1 TQLLREIDQTR
12 GANSGIGASGF
23 PSRREC
29 RVASG
34 GKTYYSCTTAGHNR
48 AWCALTAV
56 YDPKKWKN
64 CDASDLSSSTQDGR
78 QGTFSFT
85 TFIVKRQIAL
95 GASVC
100 LHFRTNERHLMN
112 AMEQPSSFPEFCTKS
127 YAKLAMLRWARDCLA
142 TSDIEDGGNSP
153 IPQTETVTR
162 LQGCH
167 FPFTYRGKTYYSCTT
182 TGHNRAWCALTAV
195 YDPKK
200 WKNCDARCHFPFT
213 YKGTTYTSCTS
224 RDHNRPWCALTAVY
238 QPGKWKNCDATPP
251 PVNPVCLGDLTCPA
265 RPGQCSAWGDPHYIT
280 FDGRRHDFQG
290 TCKYVLVRHADFTVA
305 ARNVHR
311 RGMSQRVAF
320 CDHVEVNVHNYEIH
334 LRSGV
339 GKEVLVNGYRR
350 SLPVCL
356 DRKVAISVSGRYV
369 LIQTDQCLSVLY
381 DGRHSVII
389 RLPTTYK
396 GKISGMCGN
405 YNGQSNDDNLMPT
418 GQVASTSL
426 LYGNSWIA
434 PDDDTCPDTR
444 PQDNFDSND
453 ITASDRQLYGR
464 PDKCGLLQL
473 RTGPFG
479 ACISVLNPATYF
491 GSCLFDMAAYRGDE
505 DMLCENL
512 EAYSDDCT
520 AKGGKPGRWRTA
532 NRCPMPCPAHSHYD
546 PCGSACPLTCT
557 EPTQRACIR
566 MCVESCVCDQ
576 GYILSGSVCV
586 PRSSCGCSSNGNYY
600 QKNEVWR
607 SGNQICKCTNGR
619 ITCEAEPGGTI
630 PTEIGGTSWD
640 TCPGSLS
647 FVTIGWSGVW
657 GVNSRGVVF
666 YRVGT
671 AGKEGHFGKEWKQ
684 IDGNLAQISSGKGIV
699 WGVNS
704 RGKIYVRTDGASR
717 ADAPDEVAGGTDAH
731 RPQRLPCHR
740 PPYLAMLDSMSELTT
755 DAIDDG
761 EESTREMSL
770 VLDEI
775 DQQLQHIR
783 DLSDIRDTSNI
794 QAEGLEEIPDLPE
807 PDGFEEIREFPDPE
821 GLEDFQD
828 LPESEGLEEFQDLPE
843 SEGLEEIQDLPE
855 SEGLEE
861 FQDLPESDG
870 LEDFQDLPE
879 PDGLEEFQDIP
890 APDGLEE
897 IQDLPESEG
906 LEEFQDLPESEGL
919 EDFQD
924 LPESDGLDESQDLP
938 EPDGLEEIR
947 NLPEP
952 GGLEEIQD
960 LPESEGLEEFQD
972 LSESEGL
979 EDFQDLPESDGLEES
994 QDLPEPD
1001 GLEEIRNLPEPDGLE
1016 EFQELPE
1023 PDGLEEVA
1031 EVLKEFEDM
1040 IDG

>member
-1 TQLLREIDQTR
+1 M
-12 GANSGIGASGF
+12 AASI
-23 PSRREC
+23 
-29 RVASG
+29 
-34 GKTYYSCTTAGHNR
+34 K
-48 AWCALTAV
+48 L
-56 YDPKKWKN
+56 
-64 CDASDLSSSTQDGR
+64 GR
-78 QGTFSFT
+78 Q
-85 TFIVKRQIAL
+85 R
-95 GASVC
+95 
-100 LHFRTNERHLMN
+100 
-112 AMEQPSSFPEFCTKS
+112 P
-127 YAKLAMLRWARDCLA
+127 LA
-142 TSDIEDGGNSP
+142 
-153 IPQTETVTR
+153 
-162 LQGCH
+162 
-167 FPFTYRGKTYYSCTT
+167 
-182 TGHNRAWCALTAV
+182 
-195 YDPKK
+195 
-200 WKNCDARCHFPFT
+200 
-213 YKGTTYTSCTS
+213 
-224 RDHNRPWCALTAVY
+224 
-238 QPGKWKNCDATPP
+238 
-251 PVNPVCLGDLTCPA
+251 
-265 RPGQCSAWGDPHYIT
+265 GQCSAWGDPHYIT

-334 LRSGV
+334 LRSGA
-339 GKEVLVNGYRR
+339 GKEVNGYRR

-369 LIQTDQCLSVLY
+369 KIQTDQCLSVLY

-491 GSCLFDMAAYRGDE
+491 GSCLFDMAADRGDE

-557 EPTQRACIR
+557 EPNPRACVRI
-566 MCVESCVCDQ
+566 CVESCVCDQ

-619 ITCEAEPGGTI
+619 ITCEAEPSGTI

-699 WGVNS
+699 WGGITDKVWYGKVWRLVTGQPLRSVCVSSSSNFVWGVSTTGTVWRRTGITTSNLIGTGWQQVPGGSAIRGGLSHVSIGYCGVWGVTSSGVIWHRSGTYGGKGSAGTGWVQVTGYQLVSISVGYNVVWGVSTIGQVFIRIGIMAQTPQGTAWRLVGGSLTQIYVSSSSNRVWGCGLSHHIYLRVGISWSSGREDVPVDGSKSVQQRNFPSVRQFILKLAAGFEIGPSKARIGVYQFAKDIQTEFKMNQYNS
-704 RGKIYVRTDGASR
+704 RAVLDGSKSVQQRNFPSVRQFILKLAAGFEIGPSKARIGVYQFAKDIQTEFKMNQYNSR
-717 ADAPDEVAGGTDAH
+717 AV
-731 RPQRLPCHR
+731 R
-740 PPYLAMLDSMSELTT
+740 
-755 DAIDDG
+755 
-761 EESTREMSL
+761 
-770 VLDEI
+770 
-775 DQQLQHIR
+775 
-783 DLSDIRDTSNI
+783 
-794 QAEGLEEIPDLPE
+794 
-807 PDGFEEIREFPDPE
+807 
-821 GLEDFQD
+821 
-828 LPESEGLEEFQDLPE
+828 
-843 SEGLEEIQDLPE
+843 
-855 SEGLEE
+855 
-861 FQDLPESDG
+861 
-870 LEDFQDLPE
+870 
-879 PDGLEEFQDIP
+879 
-890 APDGLEE
+890 
-897 IQDLPESEG
+897 
-906 LEEFQDLPESEGL
+906 
-919 EDFQD
+919 
-924 LPESDGLDESQDLP
+924 
-938 EPDGLEEIR
+938 
-947 NLPEP
+947 
-952 GGLEEIQD
+952 
-960 LPESEGLEEFQD
+960 
-972 LSESEGL
+972 
-979 EDFQDLPESDGLEES
+979 
-994 QDLPEPD
+994 
-1001 GLEEIRNLPEPDGLE
+1001 
-1016 EFQELPE
+1016 
-1023 PDGLEEVA
+1023 
-1031 EVLKEFEDM
+1031 
-1040 IDG
+1040 